1 MKEELRKKYKIIRK
15 QVIDKE
21 IKSEIIEKKLIKT
34 KEFINAK
41 IVGVYISLKDEVNT
55 NEIIKECFKINKK
68 VAIPKVLNEHIIE
81 FYTIKENEKLQE
93 GLYHIMEPNNKNI
106 ISKDDIDLMIIPG
119 ICFDKQK
126 NRIGYG
132 KGYYDTYLKN
142 TKIYKIGICFNEQLM
157 NEHEI
162 KVEENDIKLDK
173 IITDKKVIL

>member
-55 NEIIKECFKINKK
+55 NEIIKECFKTNKK

-81 FYTIKENEKLQE
+81 FYTIKEN
-93 GLYHIMEPNNKNI
+93 
-106 ISKDDIDLMIIPG
+106 
-119 ICFDKQK
+119 
-126 NRIGYG
+126 G
-132 KGYYDTYLKN
+132 KTVEVEFPSA
-142 TKIYKIGICFNEQLM
+142 IYVRLSGSL
-157 NEHEI
+157 
-162 KVEENDIKLDK
+162 
-173 IITDKKVIL
+173 

>member
-21 IKSEIIEKKLIKT
+21 IKSEIIVKKLIKT

-41 IVGVYISLKDEVNT
+41 IVGVYISLNDEVNT

-81 FYTIKENEKLQE
+81 FYTIKENEKLHE

-126 NRIGYG
+126 IELVME
-132 KGYYDTYLKN
+132 KG
-142 TKIYKIGICFNEQLM
+142 IM
-157 NEHEI
+157 
-162 KVEENDIKLDK
+162 
-173 IITDKKVIL
+173 ILI